1 MNRPGQDDVAWE
13 WQNVAMG
20 GNSGS
25 TLSGHT
31 PRPVKS
37 ALIVALVLFLV
48 LLVILRIGV
57 AYSFVL
63 TLTALVF
70 VGVVAIFRKSLGR

>member
-1 MNRPGQDDVAWE
+1 MWL
-13 WQNVAMG
+13 MG
-20 GNSGS
+20 GNGGS
-25 TLSGHT
+25 TLSGRT

-70 VGVVAIFRKSLGR
+70 VGVVAIFRKALGR

>member
-1 MNRPGQDDVAWE
+1 MWP
-13 WQNVAMG
+13 MG
-20 GNSGS
+20 GNGES
-25 TLSGHT
+25 TLSGRT

-37 ALIVALVLFLV
+37 ALIIALALFLV

-63 TLTALVF
+63 TVTALLF
-70 VGVVAIFRKSLGR
+70 GGVVAIFRKALGR